1 LVFFLLRVGPH
12 NQKTKQEARAPKKKK
27 RERERRKIGKPSKKN
42 SPCITQAR
50 ARDLNKKRDRR
61 YTDTQQ
67 RRRTPTATVFKE
79 QHANII

>member
-1 LVFFLLRVGPH
+1 MAKKNENEKL
-12 NQKTKQEARAPKKKK
+12 ARAKKKKK
-27 RERERRKIGKPSKKN
+27 REKRKIGIKPSKKN
-42 SPCITQAR
+42 SPCVTQAR

>member
-1 LVFFLLRVGPH
+1 LPRVGPH
-12 NQKTKQEARAPKKKK
+12 NNQKNENEKLAHVKAKKK
-27 RERERRKIGKPSKKN
+27 EERREEIGIKPSKKN
-42 SPCITQAR
+42 SNCITQAR
-50 ARDLNKKRDRR
+50 ARDLNQKRDRR